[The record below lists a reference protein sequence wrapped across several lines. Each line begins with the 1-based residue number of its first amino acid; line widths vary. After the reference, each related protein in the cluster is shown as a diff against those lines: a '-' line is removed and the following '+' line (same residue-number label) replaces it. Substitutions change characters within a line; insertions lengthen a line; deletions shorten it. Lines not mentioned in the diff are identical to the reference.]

1 MSRFYRILPLLL
13 IITVS
18 CSKKDIIPRSELP
31 QILADIYMADRS
43 VMNDPM
49 KMSKTDSILIY
60 EPVLKKHGYST
71 KELINTFNYYLPTP
85 LKLKSSFMAARVILE
100 QRLEEVRKEI
110 SASQGS
116 DSTFAPIRKL
126 IKEADSLKFMD
137 SRERALRWIFAP
149 ELFPNRRIYMPD
161 SLVTRYEHPMMLIW
175 WLNNFKNEGKNFYQ
189 YEKNRGAIS
198 ISNRPEPNPERL
210 SLPEH

>member
-1 MSRFYRILPLLL
+1 MSRFYRIVPILL
-13 IITVS
+13 IVAVS

-43 VMNDPM
+43 VMNDPL

-71 KELINTFNYYLPTP
+71 NDLINTFNYYLPTP
-85 LKLKSSFMAARVILE
+85 LKLKSSFMSARVILE
-100 QRLEEVRKEI
+100 RRLEEVRREI
-110 SASQGS
+110 SANQER
-116 DSTFAPIRKL
+116 DSAFAPIRNL
-126 IKEADSLKFMD
+126 IRGADSLKYMD

-149 ELFPNRRIYMPD
+149 DLFPNRRIYMPD
-161 SLVTRYEHPMMLIW
+161 SLATRYEHPMMLIW
-175 WLNNFKNEGKNFYQ
+175 WQNNFKIEGKKFYE
-189 YEKNRGAIS
+189 YEKNRGTIS
-198 ISNRPEPNPERL
+198 VSNRPEPNPERL